1 MRVLLTG
8 NRGYIGVVL
17 ASMLEQAG
25 HDVLGL
31 DSDLFEYCDFGAPA
45 KQIPTIR
52 KDVRDVDPK
61 DLEGFEAVLHLAGIS
76 NDPLGDMNPAWTYE
90 INHQASVHLARLAK
104 QVGVPRFVFSSS
116 CSTYGAAGDKML
128 DEMAPF
134 NPVTPYGESK
144 VLVERDLAKLA
155 DQNFSPTYLRN
166 ATAYGVSS
174 RLRGD
179 LVLNNLVGWAVT
191 TGRIFIK
198 SDGTP
203 WRPIVHI
210 EDISRAFLAVLE
222 APRELVHNESF
233 NVGINEENYQVRD
246 LAEIVRDTVPG
257 CQIEYAEGGGP
268 DKRCYRVNCSK
279 IRRVVP
285 SFKPAWNAR
294 RGAEELY
301 EAYRRNRLTLE
312 DFEGARYMRNRQ
324 VMQLRDAGR
333 VDSSLRWID
342 PTTSSGFQGDSVYV

>member
-1 MRVLLTG
+1 
-8 NRGYIGVVL
+8 
-17 ASMLEQAG
+17 
-25 HDVLGL
+25 
-31 DSDLFEYCDFGAPA
+31 
-45 KQIPTIR
+45 
-52 KDVRDVDPK
+52 
-61 DLEGFEAVLHLAGIS
+61 
-76 NDPLGDMNPAWTYE
+76 
-90 INHQASVHLARLAK
+90 
-104 QVGVPRFVFSSS
+104 
-116 CSTYGAAGDKML
+116 ML

-191 TGRIFIK
+191 TGHIFIK

-222 APRELVHNESF
+222 APRELVHNKFF

-268 DKRCYRVNCSK
+268 DKRCYRVNCKQDWS
-279 IRRVVP
+279 
-285 SFKPAWNAR
+285 
-294 RGAEELY
+294 G
-301 EAYRRNRLTLE
+301 
-312 DFEGARYMRNRQ
+312 
-324 VMQLRDAGR
+324 
-333 VDSSLRWID
+333 SLL
-342 PTTSSGFQGDSVYV
+342 V